1 MPAVWGW
8 HGLTAARSP
17 VLHGR
22 KAPAGP
28 SQDGA
33 ATAAPLGV
41 VQRVHLVFK
50 PVDVVEVRLP
60 QVLVVHFCDGDLL
73 DGLTLGKETEK
84 PQLAKQCLE
93 LVLCADVPQNP
104 QHLAASLLGLRQWLL
119 SKGEPKSRGDGRAQH
134 CSHHGCSRKLP

>member
-8 HGLTAARSP
+8 HGLTAAHSP

-60 QVLVVHFCDGDLL
+60 QVLVVHFCDGDSL
-73 DGLTLGKETEK
+73 DGLTLIKETEK
-84 PQLAKQCLE
+84 LQLAKWCLE
-93 LVLCADVPQNP
+93 LVLCHTLGRCAPKP
-104 QHLAASLLGLRQWLL
+104 PASGHKPFGAGTAA
-119 SKGEPKSRGDGRAQH
+119 A
-134 CSHHGCSRKLP
+134 

>member
-1 MPAVWGW
+1 MPAVWGR
-8 HGLTAARSP
+8 HGLTVACNP

-50 PVDVVEVRLP
+50 PIDVVEVRLP
-60 QVLVVHFCDGDLL
+60 QVLVVHFCDGDSL
-73 DGLTLGKETEK
+73 DSLTLGKETEK
-84 PQLAKQCLE
+84 PCLAKWCLE
-93 LVLCADVPQNP
+93 LMLCHASGQCAPKP
-104 QHLAASLLGLRQWLL
+104 PASGHKPFGAGTAAT
-119 SKGEPKSRGDGRAQH
+119 
-134 CSHHGCSRKLP
+134 